1 MKSILLVLLFA
12 SLSACKTTE
21 QFLASPAG
29 QELEKVVIA
38 AANNAL
44 QQFEDTGK
52 IKGKE
57 VAKASLS
64 SVSLQLRGLQA
75 TEQAADP
82 TALKEAVEN
91 GSASSVV
98 TQKVG
103 PAVAKAVTDAV
114 KKGTPKDVAN
124 EAAASALDKVA
135 AKP

>member
-1 MKSILLVLLFA
+1 M
-12 SLSACKTTE
+12 
-21 QFLASPAG
+21 
-29 QELEKVVIA
+29 VIA

-44 QQFEDTGK
+44 QQLEETGK

-98 TQKVG
+98 TQKVA
-103 PAVAKAVTDAV
+103 PAVAKAVSDAV
-114 KKGTPKDVAN
+114 KNGTPKDVAN

-135 AKP
+135 AEP